1 MGEDEFTA
9 LYHQMSGRLFSFA
22 ARRLSPQ
29 AADDTVAL
37 TFETVWDKRDECP
50 TDPDAR
56 VGWVFTVCR
65 YKILQESDRFHR
77 KHHDSRFAEDFRPR
91 PAVAADTSDSVVES
105 AAGRW
110 IYQQLSALERD
121 LFDVAFMKGVTREE
135 AAAMLSVSVGTFTT
149 RVSRL
154 RARIK
159 ALQAAADAAE
169 PSIGRG
175 AP

>member
-1 MGEDEFTA
+1 MEEEEFTA
-9 LYHQMSGRLFSFA
+9 LYRQMSGRLFSFA

-29 AADDTVAL
+29 AADDAVAL

-50 TDPDAR
+50 TDPDGR
-56 VGWVFTVCR
+56 VGWVFTICR

-77 KHHDSRFAEDFRPR
+77 KHHDSRFAHDFRPR
-91 PAVAADTSDSVVES
+91 PAVTADVSDSVVES
-105 AAGRW
+105 AVGHW

-121 LFDVAFMKGVTREE
+121 LFDVAFMKGVSREQ
-135 AAAMLSVSVGTFTT
+135 ASAMLSISVGTFTT

-159 ALQAAADAAE
+159 TLQALADESE
-169 PSIGRG
+169 PSIGKG
-175 AP
+175 AS